1 MGWREKG
8 GGRKEKTDSLGG
20 RGQTRGRGERRKT
33 PTDRETI
40 VLISLLFSL
49 HSPLRLHHPGTRN
62 SSLPSPLSFHVLL
75 HLLFPISL
83 ICCLSLTVPV
93 SALTRLLPFQAAEF
107 LEPGW
112 EERWGLCWGRYQAP
126 PHPGKDQKPGPA
138 LLRCPRPVPLP
149 AKLIPHICPCPV
161 QASSGLQAAWC
172 SVRPALRLHPGRASA
187 TDLTWPPPT
196 STSLS
201 LGFQSCGP
209 ATWDFLVPTSL
220 APSHPPAFAPAFAL
234 AWNDL
239 PLVVFWASS
248 HRPSKPSLGHSVGE
262 AFLVCPLPEMSFL
275 LGPPL
280 LFCA

>member
-1 MGWREKG
+1 MEGERWREKG
-8 GGRKEKTDSLGG
+8 EDKQPRRKGDRQEEEEKGGRHHRQRDRQRDSCV
-20 RGQTRGRGERRKT
+20 
-33 PTDRETI
+33 D
-40 VLISLLFSL
+40 FSSFL
-49 HSPLRLHHPGTRN
+49 PSFSPPAPSPRN
-62 SSLPSPLSFHVLL
+62 LSLPSPLSFHVLL

-93 SALTRLLPFQAAEF
+93 SPLARLLPSQAAEF

-112 EERWGLCWGRYQAP
+112 EERWGLCWGSYQAP

-172 SVRPALRLHPGRASA
+172 SLRPALRLHPGRASA

-209 ATWDFLVPTSL
+209 ATWDFLLSPQV
-220 APSHPPAFAPAFAL
+220 
-234 AWNDL
+234 W
-239 PLVVFWASS
+239 
-248 HRPSKPSLGHSVGE
+248 
-262 AFLVCPLPEMSFL
+262 L
-275 LGPPL
+275 LHTPRPL
-280 LFCA
+280 LLLFPCLE